1 MSEESSQKQQ
11 NHQGLYQ
18 LINLKRVLREGI
30 VVLVVVI
37 FVVVAVIVVIIVV
50 AMLVVLLLFTR
61 KSSRMSTRVQV

>member
-11 NHQGLYQ
+11 NHQRLYQ

-30 VVLVVVI
+30 VVLVVV
-37 FVVVAVIVVIIVV
+37 VVAAVIVVIIVV

>member
-11 NHQGLYQ
+11 NHQRLYQ

-30 VVLVVVI
+30 VVLVVV
-37 FVVVAVIVVIIVV
+37 VVVAAVIVVIIVV